1 MPSSWIKGLI
11 TWLSGLVFAILLL
24 AAGTAT
30 SAGSSGVGAATEPSA
45 ELKELSVEL
54 ELPGL
59 TTSPSLTERT
69 V

>member
-1 MPSSWIKGLI
+1 MPSSWIKGLA
-11 TWLSGLVFAILLL
+11 TWLSGLVFAILMV

-30 SAGSSGVGAATEPSA
+30 SAGHHPVGAVGP
-45 ELKELSVEL
+45 VIEL

-59 TTSPSLTERT
+59 NADPSITART

>member
-11 TWLSGLVFAILLL
+11 TWLSGLVFAVLML
-24 AAGTAT
+24 AAATAS
-30 SAGSSGVGAATEPSA
+30 SASSHGVGAAEPSA
-45 ELKELSVEL
+45 EL

-59 TTSPSLTERT
+59 TASPSITERT

>member
-1 MPSSWIKGLI
+1 MPSSWIKGLA
-11 TWLSGLVFAILLL
+11 TWISGLVFAILML

-30 SAGSSGVGAATEPSA
+30 SAGHSPVGAIEP
-45 ELKELSVEL
+45 LIEL

-59 TTSPSLTERT
+59 NADPSITART